1 MRPSDG
7 SASFCF
13 VDRRGE
19 EGRGIGSTSP
29 CIEVRYRYG
38 VNNPSVG
45 GGAMGGAIGD
55 GGGMGGA
62 KNFHVADGL
71 LGGVAPEECVFS
83 LLPASCSISFVDP

>member
-29 CIEVRYRYG
+29 CMEVRYRYG

-55 GGGMGGA
+55 GGGMGGGMGGG
-62 KNFHVADGL
+62 KNLHVADGL
-71 LGGVAPEECVFS
+71 SGEVASEECVFS
-83 LLPASCSISFVDP
+83 LLPAS